1 MTSIIPSS
9 LCGVPHV
16 KDGCGV
22 FGVIARKPSEMI
34 SSSVAVAGICAAR
47 QRGSRLGAGFA
58 STVLEDGSR
67 NPFRMKAFVRDKSVA
82 EELVPTISSSI
93 SEVIDTSFSDFGGS
107 SAAGMP
113 LVEMTLVQP
122 DLRSISGIV
131 DRINSRLISG
141 SEVKGRIFSYGN
153 YTDVFKGVGFPDD
166 VASLYGLQNDT
177 REAHAW
183 IAHTRQPTNSPGAL
197 PVWSHPFSALD
208 CAIVHNGDISSFGA
222 NIAYLESR
230 GYHSHIGTDS
240 EVIVRLLEVLIREEG
255 LELCDAL
262 KVLSNPHSR
271 QLSSN
276 EREFLTGYKNARLD
290 GPFSVVGSLGTGK
303 DCYLFAVTDR
313 SKFRPLVIG
322 RDSRFYYAASE
333 ESQIR
338 SLSPNAE
345 IWGVESASFFVYS
358 VKKGL
363 IASGTSRNL
372 SPHQSS
378 EPAVSLTIRA
388 GRSHQSVNSEI
399 AHRLKEDDSVT
410 VVEDINGTRF
420 IGMGFSF
427 KDVPGTKKVI
437 VNGYPGNCLANLND
451 GGTFEVFGNVADDL
465 ADTMTDGRVI
475 VHGNA
480 GDVAG
485 QALQG
490 GRIYVR
496 GSVGNRAAI
505 QMREFRERRPYF
517 IVCETAGDY
526 LGEYMAGG
534 RVVVLNLSCCDRP
547 VGNYIGTGMVGGK
560 IFIRGNV
567 RSSQVGLLPL
577 PEDVSAYL
585 HSLCDEGLIDS
596 RLLSEGLDLSDPA
609 SIERTLPP
617 EISSRVL
624 RLFYSSRHSKRIRNE
639 KRVLSDAEKSEL
651 SPVISDCLDSLNLPR
666 SLLAEILSSE
676 YSVVSVG

>member
-1 MTSIIPSS
+1 MIP
-9 LCGVPHV
+9 
-16 KDGCGV
+16 
-22 FGVIARKPSEMI
+22 
-34 SSSVAVAGICAAR
+34 SSVAVVGICAAR

-378 EPAVSLTIRA
+378 EPAVSWTIRA

-475 VHGNA
+475 VHCNA